1 MTTTP
6 TAAVSSTL
14 ATHLTSALLVAFA
27 LLTVMLV
34 LQENGLLL
42 SSGAANYLH
51 ELTHDARHAVGVPC
65 H

>member
-1 MTTTP
+1 MTTTTP
-6 TAAVSSTL
+6 TAVSSKL
-14 ATHLTSALLVAFA
+14 ATHLMSALLAAFA
-27 LLTVMLV
+27 LLTVMFV

-42 SSGAANYLH
+42 SSGAANFLH